1 MFIQTIFLI
10 TILCVS
16 PIMGLSLTTIYHMQ
30 SLQSQQAYLDNL
42 MQLQT
47 NLQTKI
53 NLLSSLS
60 NSINQNVSSLEQYP
74 STQSSALEA
83 GLSA

>member
-1 MFIQTIFLI
+1 
-10 TILCVS
+10 
-16 PIMGLSLTTIYHMQ
+16 MQ

-47 NLQTKI
+47 NLQAKI
-53 NLLSSLS
+53 NSLSTLS
-60 NSINQNVSSLEQYP
+60 NSINQNISSLEQYP